1 MEVRALASDQP
12 VSPQKVRLVLAM
24 IKGLPV
30 AKALALL
37 EFMPQ
42 PSARM
47 VHKVVR
53 SAAANAEN
61 NFDLNPD
68 ALVVKRVSA
77 GDGRMLKR
85 FKARSRGRVAPRLKR
100 YAHIEVVVEGDELF

>member
-12 VSPQKVRLVLAM
+12 VSPQKVRLVLEQ

-30 AKALALL
+30 SKALALL

-53 SAAANAEN
+53 SAAANGE
-61 NFDLNPD
+61 
-68 ALVVKRVSA
+68 S
-77 GDGRMLKR
+77 
-85 FKARSRGRVAPRLKR
+85 
-100 YAHIEVVVEGDELF
+100 

>member
-12 VSPQKVRLVLAM
+12 VSPQKVRLVLEQ